1 MLSDS
6 ESALARAVLIHGPIS
21 RSELTSRLGLSPPS
35 QPRLAKPFLDAGLL
49 VELDDRTDGSVGRP
63 VRPLDV
69 RPGLAHF
76 AGVKV
81 TGDSLHVA
89 GTDVRARLVAYEE
102 RPLHGRD
109 PAGVAAEIA
118 RAVRDLGLDRIA
130 GVGVAIG
137 GAVRDG
143 RVVEFAPFLDWT
155 DVPFAEL
162 VEAELGVPA
171 SLENDLVALAEA
183 ELWFGLGRDIPG
195 FVVITIGAGIGYALV
210 VNGQVVHSRE
220 AGVGLGGHIPL
231 STTGPVCH
239 SGHRGCAEAMLA
251 SGSIAA
257 QVSAAHRRPLDYAE
271 ALRLA
276 HDGDPA
282 ASTVVDEAATA
293 LGRLVALSV
302 NLTLQPAAVLAGE
315 GIGLFAVAEER
326 VRAAVAAD
334 RDPRAEPVR
343 LYVDESGFSAWAR
356 GAATIA
362 IQDAVERIRL
372 DQPVQD
378 LMTAPAGSGETRG
391 ATP

>member
-6 ESALARAVLIHGPIS
+6 ERALARAVLIHGPIS

-35 QPRLAKPFLDAGLL
+35 LTRLAKPFLDRGLL
-49 VELDDRTDGSVGRP
+49 VELDDRSDGSVGRP

-81 TGDSLHVA
+81 TGESLHVVA
-89 GTDVRARLVAYEE
+89 TDVRAALLAYAE
-102 RPLHGRD
+102 RPLGSHHPRD
-109 PAGVAAEIA
+109 VAAEIA
-118 RAVRDLGLDRIA
+118 QAVRGLGVDRIA
-130 GVGVAIG
+130 GVGVSLG

-143 RVVEFAPFLDWT
+143 RVEFAPFLDWT

-183 ELWFGLGRDIPG
+183 ERWFGLGRGIPG

-231 STTGPVCH
+231 SATGPVCH
-239 SGHRGCAEAMLA
+239 AGHRGCAEAMLT

-257 QVSAAHRRPLDYAE
+257 QVSAALQRPVDHDDV
-271 ALRLA
+271 LRLA
-276 HDGDPA
+276 REGDPA
-282 ASTVVDEAATA
+282 AAAVVDEAAA
-293 LGRLVALSV
+293 SLGRLVAMAA

-315 GIGLFAVAEER
+315 GIGLFAVAEDR

-356 GAATIA
+356 GAATVA
-362 IQDAVERIRL
+362 IQDAVDRIDL
-372 DQPVQD
+372 DQVEQELLP
-378 LMTAPAGSGETRG
+378 APTPSRGSV
-391 ATP
+391 A